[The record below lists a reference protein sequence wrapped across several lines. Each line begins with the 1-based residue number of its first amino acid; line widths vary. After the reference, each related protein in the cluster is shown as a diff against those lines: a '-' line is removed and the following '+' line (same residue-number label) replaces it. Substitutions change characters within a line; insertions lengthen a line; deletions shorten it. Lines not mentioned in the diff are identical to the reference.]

1 MKNSDALAR
10 NFDEEVQMIPEP
22 NLGELHT
29 TLPLHELIGLFA
41 NEIKDVVEYDSF
53 NYMNANKDIHVD
65 KGDVSIHKCHYN
77 IKDKGLEL
85 GEVTLTRETPFK
97 EEEMIIIE
105 RALGALSVHLLN
117 AVESNSRLR
126 SHSY

>member
-1 MKNSDALAR
+1 MSNSDAFAR
-10 NFDEEVQMIPEP
+10 NFDEEVQMMPEP
-22 NLGELHT
+22 NLEELQT

-53 NYMNANKDIHVD
+53 NYLNASGNIHVD
-65 KGDVSIHKCHYN
+65 RGDVSIHKCHYN

-105 RALGALSVHLLN
+105 RALGALSVHLVN
-117 AVESNSRLR
+117 AVECSRKLR
-126 SHSY
+126 THSY

>member
-1 MKNSDALAR
+1 MNIRDALAR
-10 NFDEEVQMIPEP
+10 KLDEEVQMIAEP
-22 NLGELHT
+22 NLEELHT

-53 NYMNANKDIHVD
+53 NYLNANRDVQVD
-65 KGDVSIHKCHYN
+65 RGAVSIHKCHYN
-77 IKDKGLEL
+77 IKDKGMEL

-105 RALGALSVHLLN
+105 RALGALSVHLVN
-117 AVESNSRLR
+117 AVESNSKLR
-126 SHSY
+126 SQSL

>member
-1 MKNSDALAR
+1 
-10 NFDEEVQMIPEP
+10 MIPEP

-41 NEIKDVVEYDSF
+41 NEIKDVVDYDSF
-53 NYMNANKDIHVD
+53 NYMNADKGIHVD

-117 AVESNSRLR
+117 AVESNNRLR
-126 SHSY
+126 THSY

>member
-1 MKNSDALAR
+1 MSNSDAFAR
-10 NFDEEVQMIPEP
+10 NFDEEVQMMPEP
-22 NLGELHT
+22 NLEELQT